1 MKKIFILFALVML
14 SSCNS
19 TLDKKFSEET
29 FQEDF
34 TVLRSELDS
43 SDARLLVGNIL
54 RLTFLQE
61 DLSQMTYR
69 QILEDGKEWR
79 EMNNISD
86 DH

>member
-1 MKKIFILFALVML
+1 MKKIFIFFALVMF

-19 TLDKKFSEET
+19 ALDKKFNEET

-69 QILEDGKEWR
+69 EILEDGKEWR